1 MEEQPISI
9 SIAIPL
15 DLLPEIEAYVAQY
28 KDEAQVEYKEM
39 PKSGE
44 PPLGFDPITGTAI
57 GWIVLKFAGGLAS
70 KVAVGVLTKVIYDK
84 LKERWGKKPVE
95 VRLTTGESIDMD
107 LRQPP
112 DEKMLEEK
120 LKESR

>member
-1 MEEQPISI
+1 MKEQPISI
-9 SIAIPL
+9 SVAIPL
-15 DLLPEIEAYVAQY
+15 DLLPEIEDYAAQH

-44 PPLGFDPITGTAI
+44 PPLGCDPITGAAI
-57 GWIVLKFAGGLAS
+57 GWFVLKFAGGLAA

-84 LKERWGKKPVE
+84 LKDRWGKKPVE
-95 VRLTTGESIDMD
+95 VRLTTGETVEMD
-107 LRQPP
+107 LQQPP